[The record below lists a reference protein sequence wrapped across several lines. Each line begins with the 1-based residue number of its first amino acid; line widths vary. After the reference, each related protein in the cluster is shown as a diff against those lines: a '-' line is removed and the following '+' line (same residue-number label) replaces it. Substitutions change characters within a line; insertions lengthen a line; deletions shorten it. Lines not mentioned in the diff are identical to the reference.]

1 MSPVFET
8 LVTLPT
14 RSGNQF
20 LPPVASF
27 ETNFESR
34 VTVDSQAEYTEFVG
48 DLDKSPSD
56 TRAHRLIRLTNGLVA
71 MVVHDEEESKACA
84 ALDVNVGSLA
94 DPQELQ
100 GLAHFCEH
108 LLFMGTKKYP
118 KENDYNAYLSAHG
131 GYSNAYTDLEDTC
144 YYFEVRYDA
153 LGGALDRFSQF
164 FIEPLFTAD
173 CTDREVKAVDS
184 EHKKNIQNDMWRQYQ
199 LEKELSSP
207 DHPFSMFATGNY
219 DTLSGAARRLGVD
232 LRERLLDFHAKYY
245 SADIMRLVVVGRDSL
260 DQLTEWVVS
269 KFSGIQSKGLT
280 KPLFKGHPLTAREMG
295 QMIYLKSIREQRTLD
310 LTFALPDLKPYHRS
324 KPAQYLGS
332 LLGHEGRGSI
342 LSCLRKRG
350 WATTIVA
357 GRAPTS
363 AEGFDMFKITVSL
376 TEPGL
381 EHYTDVVRMVFAYI
395 QLLQS
400 ERPQRWFHDELRRIS
415 EIEYRFMEKY
425 EAVALASNLASVMQ
439 NRYLS
444 AECILSDAVR
454 LKDFDE
460 DLLVWTQGFLRPDN
474 VRIVL
479 AARDL
484 DVEFDRTEKH
494 YELDFRTEPISEQLM
509 QDIRGDLEYDELHL
523 PEPNQFIPDN
533 MEVKNQRRGDAVC
546 DAPTLL
552 KMAEG
557 LELWFKQDDRFFLP
571 RGNVRVNIETPRAY
585 ESPLSSVFNQ
595 LFMMVLKDTLTEI
608 TYDAEIAGL
617 WFEIRDTI
625 EGIVVHIDGFNDKLL
640 QLLEIL
646 VKTLRTCKVER
657 TQFEVYSREVKKK
670 LDNARHSEPY
680 GHVQTN
686 TSFLNQGFMWR
697 FMDKLAA
704 FDLVTMD
711 RLQLFIDSLFE
722 QTRVQMLVTGNFDES
737 EALAAADMVKT
748 LLGSQALPEYARRVP
763 RALLHEPGVYVH
775 HALMPE
781 KGNVNSCVD
790 YSVYAGMTSDR
801 RGRVVLDLLSLIMQE
816 PFFDQLR
823 TKEQL
828 GYITYSTERKYNG
841 GHMTLR
847 LLVQSE
853 ASPIYVRMRI
863 DQFLSGFRERLE
875 EMTLEKFDGYVSS
888 LRVAREEK
896 IKNLFEESG
905 RLWRHVSSGYYEFDR
920 IATDIEILSTVT
932 QHELLEFWDSY
943 VDRQRAPAYTAL
955 AATIWSTKI
964 TQPTDEELEK
974 FADGVLAV
982 HGSLEHD
989 GTRGVLTVEQVG
1001 GILRQMDDAKDD
1013 EERELER
1020 IIAVYE
1026 EAAKGDGEDVAKAVA
1041 KMRKPASH
1049 VRTAIAMA
1057 REKTKVCHGN
1067 KDCGLANMGVVRSP
1081 SGDWLFREASAFRAT
1096 LRQSGAPV
1104 PTRPLVPKY

>member
-8 LVTLPT
+8 LPSLPT
-14 RSGNQF
+14 RSGTQC

-34 VTVDSQAEYTEFVG
+34 TSVDSHTAYTEFVG
-48 DLDKSPSD
+48 ELDKSPSD
-56 TRAHRLIRLTNGLVA
+56 TRAYRLIRLSNGLVA
-71 MVVHDEEESKACA
+71 MVVHDKEESKACA

-108 LLFMGTKKYP
+108 LLFM
-118 KENDYNAYLSAHG
+118 YLSAHG

-219 DTLSGAARRLGVD
+219 DTLSGAARRMGVD

-381 EHYTDVVRMVFAYI
+381 ENYTEVVRMVFAYI

-400 ERPQRWFHDELRRIS
+400 KRPQRWFHDELRRIS

-425 EAVALASNLASVMQ
+425 DAVALASSLASVMQ

-444 AECILSDAVR
+444 AECMLSDSVR

-460 DLLVWTQGFLRPDN
+460 DLLVWTQGFLKPDN

-494 YELDFRTEPISEQLM
+494 YGLDYRTEPISEQLM
-509 QDIRGDLEYDELHL
+509 HEIRGDLEYDELHL

-533 MEVKNQRRGDAVC
+533 MEVKSERHDTVC
-546 DAPTLL
+546 EAPTLL
-552 KMAEG
+552 KLAEG

-571 RGNVRVNIETPRAY
+571 RGNVRLLIETPRAY
-585 ESPLSSVFNQ
+585 ESPLTSVFNQ

-646 VKTLRTCKVER
+646 VKTLRTCKVEQ
-657 TQFEVYSREVKKK
+657 TQFDVYSREVKKK

-686 TSFLNQGFMWR
+686 TSFLNQGIMWR

-704 FDLVTMD
+704 FDLVTID

-722 QTRVQMLVTGNFDES
+722 QTRVQMLVTGNFEER
-737 EALAAADMVKT
+737 EAVAAASMVQS
-748 LLGSQALPEYARRVP
+748 LLGSRALPEYARRVP

-790 YSVYAGMTSDR
+790 YSVYTGMTSDH

-863 DQFLSGFRERLE
+863 DHFLREFRSRLD

-905 RLWRHVSSGYYEFDR
+905 RMWRHVSSGYYEFDR
-920 IATDIEILSTVT
+920 IATDLEILRTVS
-932 QHELLEFWDSY
+932 QRELLEFWDMY
-943 VDRQRAPAYTAL
+943 VDKQRASAYISL

-964 TQPTDEELEK
+964 AQPTDEELEK
-974 FADGVLAV
+974 FGDGVHAV

-989 GTRGVLTVEQVG
+989 GERVLSVEHVDRV
-1001 GILRQMDDAKDD
+1001 LRQMDEAGDD
-1013 EERELER
+1013 EERALER
-1020 IIAVYE
+1020 IISEYE
-1026 EAAKGDGEDVAKAVA
+1026 SMVKGEADVEKAVA

-1057 REKTKVCHGN
+1057 REQNKPVCGKADN
-1067 KDCGLANMGVVRSP
+1067 GLLNMGVVRSP